1 MDENWGYP
9 YSRKLPYTSYVSSC
23 MKSKKSDILMDS
35 MFSVNF
41 MVENPG
47 ETSGNTQDSVNYQ
60 TMISEHGYI
69 LSIWN
74 TISQQLK
81 SESTSRL
88 FCL

>member
-1 MDENWGYP
+1 MDANWGYP
-9 YSRKLPYTSYVSSC
+9 YSRKLPYTSYVSSF

-47 ETSGNTQDSVNYQ
+47 ETSENTQDFVKYQ
-60 TMISEHGYI
+60 TMISEHGCI

-81 SESTSRL
+81 
-88 FCL
+88 